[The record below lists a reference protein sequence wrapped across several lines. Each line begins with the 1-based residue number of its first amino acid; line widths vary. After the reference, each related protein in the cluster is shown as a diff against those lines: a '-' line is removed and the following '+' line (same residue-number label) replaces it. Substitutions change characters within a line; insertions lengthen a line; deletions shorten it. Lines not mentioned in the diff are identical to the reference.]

1 MSESLKRELEQKQ
14 KELDMYKKY
23 DLKSELNKLKD
34 SLGET
39 IEQSQKSF
47 RYVDNRTTNLQ
58 SNTGGP
64 NINSQELMNSIRL
77 QFENFKRDIFE
88 KLQDT
93 SFVQPNQYQS
103 IFEQDQS
110 NVNLNNT
117 SNNVNVINNRRRVNN
132 NIENQMNEISNN
144 TIIPHIAL
152 DDNNNVEG

>member
-1 MSESLKRELEQKQ
+1 ML
-14 KELDMYKKY
+14 KKY

-47 RYVDNRTTNLQ
+47 RYIDNRSTNFQ
-58 SNTGGP
+58 NNNQMGGS
-64 NINSQELMNSIRL
+64 NINSQELMNTIKL
-77 QFENFKRDIFE
+77 QFENFKKDIFE
-88 KLQDT
+88 KLHDN
-93 SFVQPNQYQS
+93 SFVQQNQVQS

-110 NVNLNNT
+110 NVNNT
-117 SNNVNVINNRRRVNN
+117 SINNNN
-132 NIENQMNEISNN
+132 LNKKRGNNYIENQLNEISNN